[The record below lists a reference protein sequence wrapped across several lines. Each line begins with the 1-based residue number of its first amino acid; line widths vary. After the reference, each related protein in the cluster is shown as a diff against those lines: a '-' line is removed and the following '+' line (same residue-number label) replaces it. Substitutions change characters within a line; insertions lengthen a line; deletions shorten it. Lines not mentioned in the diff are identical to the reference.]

1 MQPMWIDMRR
11 KHINIHP
18 ASHSSSSS
26 SSHPDYLEST
36 LKCNNERG
44 NKLIIPISSLFM
56 QAGSTVFVI
65 IRLFRRRPL
74 GIAVCSCAHPT
85 QSWPLSGKTSGL
97 ARWDAEI
104 LLFFFFFTPVCLYSF
119 EIFFFFYL
127 GVRIPCYRELC
138 FLEVVPVFRH
148 FSSPPCVYLS
158 VWTCSPGG
166 IVGVGVL
173 SGLIAAWCLVG
184 RRAWLGRRWGKTSCP
199 RSLLSLSH
207 PFFCLSS
214 FFFFFFLPSRWLS
227 TWLHRMMAVLH
238 GSLTGRERDGQTQKD
253 RRRESGG
260 M

>member
-85 QSWPLSGKTSGL
+85 QSWPLSGKTSGR

-119 EIFFFFYL
+119 EIF
-127 GVRIPCYRELC
+127 I
-138 FLEVVPVFRH
+138 
-148 FSSPPCVYLS
+148 
-158 VWTCSPGG
+158 
-166 IVGVGVL
+166 
-173 SGLIAAWCLVG
+173 
-184 RRAWLGRRWGKTSCP
+184 
-199 RSLLSLSH
+199 
-207 PFFCLSS
+207 
-214 FFFFFFLPSRWLS
+214 FFLP
-227 TWLHRMMAVLH
+227 
-238 GSLTGRERDGQTQKD
+238 
-253 RRRESGG
+253 RRSHPLLPGALFSWSCAGFQAFLFPPLCLFECLNV
-260 M
+260 